1 MTNWIL
7 MKKGLLAL
15 LFIISI
21 GISSFGQT
29 NVGPSNDLVNLLK
42 LKINQIVN
50 KAIVYNYYLG
60 DDLYTEKSYISD
72 AKFSIINNKVEIYY
86 YITTQKY
93 DLRTS
98 ALTRSEYGAQVIFD
112 PNSIESIQL
121 KGKYTDYAK
130 SELGLLVINFNK
142 EVEKHTY
149 VQRKKNEDPSL
160 LDKPLVYEFELPY
173 LKSDISNPEAIQKAL
188 LDLKNTKNY
197 LK

>member
-1 MTNWIL
+1 

-15 LFIISI
+15 LFIIGI
-21 GISSFGQT
+21 GISSHSQT
-29 NVGPSNDLVNLLK
+29 SIGHASDLVNLLTHK
-42 LKINQIVN
+42 VNQIVN

-60 DDLYTEKSYISD
+60 DDLYTEKSFISD

-86 YITTQKY
+86 FITTQKY

-98 ALTRSEYGAQVIFD
+98 ALIRSEYGTSVIFD
-112 PNSIESIQL
+112 PSSIESVKL

-149 VQRKKNEDPSL
+149 IQRKKNEDPSL
-160 LDKPLVYEFELPY
+160 LDKPLVYEFELPF
-173 LKSDISNPEAIQKAL
+173 LKSDISNPDAIQKAL
-188 LDLKNTKNY
+188 LDLKNSKDY
-197 LK
+197 IK